1 MAEAA
6 RAARASFGQIS
17 SGAAEMGEGVSR
29 GSLDLRHSLGLVDN
43 VIRGAHAQAMADLVR
58 MYAQSA
64 VVMTALPI
72 AATVAGFAL
81 IGGIVYEVAQ
91 KIHEAKAAQEQLA
104 NSFTE
109 AGTAANNA
117 FRGMDDRILEA
128 QKRSDE
134 LRNDHLGALK
144 IQLELID
151 HQSMSE
157 LVKSLEV
164 VSKAADEVFKNLTGH
179 WYTFGQGSAGAQH
192 ALQQFKIQYDNLLSQ
207 GKDKEAG
214 DLLAGTLSS
223 AEKVLKLQQA
233 VNSNKA
239 GGGLL
244 GATEGDANARYDAQI
259 KLRALGV
266 GYTEKEVQA
275 QQELVN
281 TLSAQVTMEGKIADL
296 KKLDSDNATR
306 ATGNE
311 ASAQASQAARQAA
324 ESQQRMGQSAIAAD
338 RATEDA
344 RLEIQRAS
352 IQERLASDL
361 DFAARERDLQLATN
375 QAEVAALDKSGR
387 DYTNQLAELN
397 EKRLEIV
404 QQYAT
409 QETALTSK
417 AAVEQAQQDLE
428 NYQAGQ
434 REKIDATRQG
444 SAERLAAIDSAILA
458 EEALNLQDTQFY
470 RELLQQRVET
480 TRREA
485 EEEAKLKEE
494 AAKEAAED
502 QQKMGELAIAAAREH
517 ETLMDSVRRVSIQAQ
532 AQQQID
538 AANAEYALKMTA
550 FAQQLAGLDKYGKD
564 YETKLKAIQDR
575 EKELTQEHENEI
587 TAIKEKAEVQQQQD
601 FDRTMSEWETKA
613 AQGLFSIL
621 AGQRSFT
628 SEMTTLANS
637 LTNNLIAAA
646 VEQLNGVDSVKLG
659 NAKKAA
665 SNVFAEVSGWPVVGP
680 FLAPELAAGA
690 FAAVMAFSEGTD
702 RVPGV
707 TRGDTVPAMLTPGEG
722 VVPGGVMDGLRK
734 VATSGGFEN
743 QGGPSVTLHYRPTFH
758 VQAID
763 QSGVQTMLDKHTDEF
778 DKHFRK
784 TVRRYNR

>member
-1 MAEAA
+1 
-6 RAARASFGQIS
+6 
-17 SGAAEMGEGVSR
+17 
-29 GSLDLRHSLGLVDN
+29 
-43 VIRGAHAQAMADLVR
+43 
-58 MYAQSA
+58 
-64 VVMTALPI
+64 
-72 AATVAGFAL
+72 
-81 IGGIVYEVAQ
+81 
-91 KIHEAKAAQEQLA
+91 
-104 NSFTE
+104 
-109 AGTAANNA
+109 
-117 FRGMDDRILEA
+117 
-128 QKRSDE
+128 
-134 LRNDHLGALK
+134 
-144 IQLELID
+144 
-151 HQSMSE
+151 MSE

-352 IQERLASDL
+352 IQERLASEL

-404 QQYAT
+404 LEQYAT

-417 AAVEQAQQDLE
+417 AAVQQAQQDLE

-444 SAERLAAIDSAILA
+444 SAERLARD
-458 EEALNLQDTQFY
+458 
-470 RELLQQRVET
+470 
-480 TRREA
+480 
-485 EEEAKLKEE
+485 
-494 AAKEAAED
+494 
-502 QQKMGELAIAAAREH
+502 
-517 ETLMDSVRRVSIQAQ
+517 
-532 AQQQID
+532 
-538 AANAEYALKMTA
+538 
-550 FAQQLAGLDKYGKD
+550 
-564 YETKLKAIQDR
+564 
-575 EKELTQEHENEI
+575 
-587 TAIKEKAEVQQQQD
+587 
-601 FDRTMSEWETKA
+601 
-613 AQGLFSIL
+613 
-621 AGQRSFT
+621 
-628 SEMTTLANS
+628 
-637 LTNNLIAAA
+637 
-646 VEQLNGVDSVKLG
+646 
-659 NAKKAA
+659 
-665 SNVFAEVSGWPVVGP
+665 
-680 FLAPELAAGA
+680 
-690 FAAVMAFSEGTD
+690 
-702 RVPGV
+702 
-707 TRGDTVPAMLTPGEG
+707 
-722 VVPGGVMDGLRK
+722 
-734 VATSGGFEN
+734 
-743 QGGPSVTLHYRPTFH
+743 
-758 VQAID
+758 
-763 QSGVQTMLDKHTDEF
+763 
-778 DKHFRK
+778 
-784 TVRRYNR
+784 